1 MALIGKIRKNF
12 WFVLILLGLALAA
25 FILMD
30 MTSAGNA
37 GGAATSLTMGS
48 VGGKKIDYRAFQTTE
63 QAYYRNSG
71 TDAFSTR
78 KTIWDF
84 YVQKALLENEAE
96 DLGLTV
102 SKDELMDLQFGV
114 NQSEIIRRNWSNP
127 QTGQLDQASLQQF
140 KTAIENG
147 DEMNPEFR
155 AYWAE
160 QEKQIV
166 KEQLEGKLNTLVSKS
181 IYTPIW
187 MAEESFKMD
196 NTKVD
201 FNYVKVPFANID
213 GSGVTVTDEAITQF
227 LAENEDEYRVDE
239 ETRVLEYVS
248 FNVIPSAADS
258 VAIYDQ
264 VNTMKAELMSKGTV
278 AEDSLYALANNGS
291 CSHLYGSDELM
302 PLSARAEITSL
313 EPGQSYG
320 PFAENGVYLVVKMID
335 KRSIPDTVAARHI
348 LKNADINNP
357 IALESARTFIDS
369 IKRAY
374 ISGTPFDT
382 LSLRHSDDASNKA
395 NGGDLGRFTQERMV
409 PEFAVASFQGRKGGL
424 YTVTTQFGVHLL
436 EVTDRVFND
445 NKPKFRIATVSQ
457 PIKPSQ
463 DSQDAAYDKATEV
476 ISNNTEIA
484 NVKTAIANMD
494 GVSVQSSAPV
504 TANDYAVGTLPPNQA
519 TRDMIKWAFD
529 PSTEI
534 GDVSGDIFRFTDPV
548 QYYENNYVLVSLNS
562 ILSKGIP
569 PSSAMRSTVESR
581 VMDKLKAEKFIAG
594 WNFNNINE
602 AASSQG
608 LSVETASDVGS
619 KTTLIPAIG
628 KEPDVLTAAHQTAV
642 QGISKP
648 IIGNSGVYV
657 LSPIS
662 KTEAGAATNLPFLKQ
677 SLSGTTKSQVDFNI
691 IKNMTKRANVKDE
704 RSTFF

>member
-37 GGAATSLTMGS
+37 GGAPTSLTMGS

-63 QAYYRNSG
+63 SAYFRNSG
-71 TDAFSTR
+71 GDAFSTR

-102 SKDELMDLQFGV
+102 SKDELMDLQFGA

-147 DEMNPEFR
+147 EEMNPEFR
-155 AYWAE
+155 SYWAE

-201 FNYVKVPFANID
+201 FNYVKVPFTSID

-227 LAENEDEYRVDE
+227 LANNEDEYRVDE
-239 ETRVLEYVS
+239 ETRILEYVS
-248 FNVIPSAADS
+248 FNVVPSAADS

-264 VNTMKAELMSKGTV
+264 VNAMKAELMSKGTTE
-278 AEDSLYALANNGS
+278 EDSLYAIANNGS
-291 CSHLYGSDELM
+291 CSHLYGSGDLM
-302 PLSARAEITSL
+302 PLSAREQIKSL

-357 IALESARTFIDS
+357 ISVASARTFIDS

-374 ISGTPFDT
+374 VSGTPFDT

-409 PEFAVASFQGRKGGL
+409 PEFATASFQGRTGGL

-445 NKPKFRIATVSQ
+445 NNPKYRIATVAQ

-463 DSQDAAYDKATEV
+463 DSQDAAYDKATEI

-484 NVKTAIANMD
+484 DVKAAIANMG
-494 GVSVQSSAPV
+494 GVSVQSSAPL
-504 TANDYAVGTLPPNQA
+504 TSNDYAVGTLPPNQA

-562 ILSKGIP
+562 ILPKGIP
-569 PSSAMRSTVESR
+569 PASAMRSTVESR

-619 KTTLIPAIG
+619 KTTLIPVIG

-662 KTEAGAATNLPFLKQ
+662 KAEAGAATNLPFLKK
-677 SLSGTTKSQVDFNI
+677 SLSGTVQSQVDFNI
-691 IKNMTKRANVKDE
+691 IKNMTKRADVKDE